1 MLQVNI
7 QIIVIID
14 KKCTDLNTFEEM
26 QCVQSTNK
34 MKDVFTENDDFLYI
48 KEIISRPF
56 FPNKKINAGKSRNT
70 RRKNKKIKNRK
81 SRKY

>member
-1 MLQVNI
+1 
-7 QIIVIID
+7 
-14 KKCTDLNTFEEM
+14 
-26 QCVQSTNK
+26 